1 MGGIGMTQNSDK
13 RIIAITGGIGSGKSA
28 VSKIF
33 SSKGA
38 VLSCDE
44 INKEMLQDPTY
55 IGILKEN
62 FPEVFMDGQFDKRV
76 MAFLIFSDKNKRE
89 KLNAIA
95 HPEIMRRLQKRIEA
109 TPSNVIFVE
118 VPLLT
123 GTEFEQLFNEIV
135 VVYANEETRIERIM
149 KRDDVTKEEAMS
161 KIRSQNSE
169 PVFENATVYEIDN
182 SGSQKELKNACE
194 QLMKQLFNK

>member
-1 MGGIGMTQNSDK
+1 MTQNNEK

-28 VSKIF
+28 VTKLL

-44 INKEMLQDPTY
+44 INKEMLADPEY
-55 IGILKEN
+55 IEILKAN
-62 FPEVFMDGQFDKRV
+62 FPEAFTDKQLDKRV
-76 MAFLIFSDKNKRE
+76 MAFLIFADKNKRE
-89 KLNAIA
+89 LLNSIA
-95 HPEIMRRLQKRIEA
+95 HPEIMKRLQKRIE
-109 TPSNVIFVE
+109 TTSSDVIFVE

-123 GTEFEQLFNEIV
+123 GTEFEQLFKEII
-135 VVYANEETRIERIM
+135 VVYAAENTRIERIM

-182 SGSQKELKNACE
+182 SGSKKDLKNACE
-194 QLMKQLFNK
+194 QLIKKLFNK